1 MGRGRN
7 ASAASAPAAEGYKPS
22 QRIKHCIII
31 SNARMC
37 WICRVCWL
45 ESLGGLLGCRGNT
58 VPTCQQPESWRG
70 MGPDKHMTMLNV
82 SVPFCSV
89 LFCSGLVWCS
99 PRIGCVPMVVAHSL
113 IIKPRWKVENGG
125 GPAHTASD
133 GTTGATTTI
142 HIMITMWVGQR
153 NSNSSSSKISR
164 SSSPTLR
171 EISAWP
177 RYVKPS

>member
-45 ESLGGLLGCRGNT
+45 ASLGGAVGLSRKHCTNMSAARKLAGN
-58 VPTCQQPESWRG
+58 
-70 MGPDKHMTMLNV
+70 GPWQAHDHAQCFC
-82 SVPFCSV
+82 SVPFCS
-89 LFCSGLVWCS
+89 GLRS
-99 PRIGCVPMVVAHSL
+99 SRIACVPMVVAHSL

>member
-1 MGRGRN
+1 M
-7 ASAASAPAAEGYKPS
+7 
-22 QRIKHCIII
+22 Q
-31 SNARMC
+31 
-37 WICRVCWL
+37 
-45 ESLGGLLGCRGNT
+45 GLLARLTGGGCWAVEETLYPHVSSQKAGG
-58 VPTCQQPESWRG
+58 EWA
-70 MGPDKHMTMLNV
+70 MTSTWPCSMFL
-82 SVPFCSV
+82 FRSV
-89 LFCSGLVWCS
+89 LFWSGLVWCS

-153 NSNSSSSKISR
+153 NSSSSSKISR
-164 SSSPTLR
+164 SSSPNSRISTLR

-177 RYVKPS
+177 RYVKLS